1 MRTIETIKI
10 CGGVTLHH
18 SRETKFKCGIMTV
31 RFLAPL
37 DNMTASDITLLF
49 RVLARGTHSHPS
61 AASIRKEC
69 DTLWG
74 ATLYPT
80 SAALGEIQNIG
91 FTASFINDRYLPEGE
106 SAFDGVCRLLGEML
120 HDPLTDEGGRLSR
133 AFVESER
140 DNLIADLK
148 NEDDKE
154 ELCRFKMESLMFE
167 GERFNIC
174 ADGDEK
180 YAAAIDSERLT
191 DFYYDFIES
200 APVEI
205 CIFADIDLSRA
216 AEAMTWLFAR
226 GRRRR
231 ADRDFPIADVIRRA
245 PRPPRVE
252 KETRRLSQTRICAG
266 YRTGT
271 VIGDD
276 DYLAFELMCELLGR
290 CPTNKLHTL
299 LRERDGLCYSCFL
312 STEVYKGL
320 LRIECGCERKKVE
333 KAIEMMSRTI
343 TSVAVGDFSL
353 TEFESA
359 KKSLISSL
367 RSIGDDPLSIA
378 SFYYRRYLVGV
389 ETTIEDEIYAVE
401 RLTKDEAA
409 NAAALLDPDV
419 TFVLE
424 EKV

>member
-1 MRTIETIKI
+1 MRAIETIKL

-18 SRETKFKCGIMTV
+18 SRETKFKCGVMTV

-37 DNMTASDITLLF
+37 DESTASDITLLF
-49 RVLARGTHSHPS
+49 RVLARGTRVHPTT
-61 AASIRKEC
+61 ASIRKEC
-69 DTLWG
+69 DALWG

-106 SAFDGVCRLLGEML
+106 SAFDGICRLLGEML
-120 HDPLTDEGGRLSR
+120 RDPLTDEGGRLSR
-133 AFVESER
+133 DFVESER
-140 DNLIADLK
+140 ENLIADLK

-180 YAAAIDSERLT
+180 FAAAIDTDRLT

-200 APVEI
+200 APIEI
-205 CIFADIDLSRA
+205 CIFADIDLPRA
-216 AEAMTWLFAR
+216 AEAMTRLFAR

-231 ADRDFPIADVIRRA
+231 GDRDFPIAEVIRRA
-245 PRPPRVE
+245 PRPPKLER
-252 KETRRLSQTRICAG
+252 ETRRLSQTRICAG

-276 DYLAFELMCELLGR
+276 GYIAFELMCELLGR

-320 LRIECGCERKKVE
+320 LRIECGCDRKKVE
-333 KAIEMMSRTI
+333 KAIEMMGHSI
-343 TSVAVGDFSL
+343 GSVALGDFS
-353 TEFESA
+353 TAEFESA
-359 KKSLISSL
+359 KKLLISSL
-367 RSIGDDPLSIA
+367 RAIGDDPLSIA
-378 SFYYRRYLVGV
+378 SFCYRRYLAGV
-389 ETTIEDEIYAVE
+389 DSTIEDEISAVE
-401 RLTKDEAA
+401 RLTKGDIA
-409 NAAALLDPDV
+409 NAATQLDLDT

-424 EKV
+424 AKG